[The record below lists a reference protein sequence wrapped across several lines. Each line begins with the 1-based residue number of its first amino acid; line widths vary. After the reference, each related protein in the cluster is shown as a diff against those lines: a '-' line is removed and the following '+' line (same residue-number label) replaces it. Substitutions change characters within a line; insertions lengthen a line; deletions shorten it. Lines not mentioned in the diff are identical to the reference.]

1 MKARITRGRNFRGCI
16 SYVSD
21 RKSLGAAGKK
31 QAEYI
36 CGTVPHSSVKEMVR
50 EMMIPLSVKSVE
62 KPVYHVSL
70 SMPKGEARRS
80 NEEWEAYAE
89 AFLKRIG
96 FPDSAPYC
104 VYRHGDTECD
114 HVHIVASR
122 VALDGSVFLGQKDV
136 EKAIKATQEIEKEY
150 GLTRTEGLGKTR
162 RRLELSE
169 MKMMERTQK
178 LSDKQIIKIYVD
190 KSLAKSSTM
199 EDFRLNLTD
208 YGITIHFNTA
218 KNGRISG
225 IAFQRGDFI
234 VKGSKLGSKYSYV
247 SLSKRLPSIS
257 EISINNEM
265 SLSKS
270 REHIRTR

>member
-1 MKARITRGRNFRGCI
+1 MKVRIARGNNHRGCL
-16 SYVSD
+16 SYVTD
-21 RKSLGAAGKK
+21 RKGKDAGKK
-31 QAEYI
+31 HAEYI
-36 CGTVPHSSVKEMVR
+36 CGTVPHSSVKEMVH
-50 EMMIPLSVKSVE
+50 EMLIPLSVKKVE

-70 SMPKGEARRS
+70 SMPKGEPQRS
-80 NEEWEAYAE
+80 REEWEVYAK
-89 AFLKRIG
+89 AFLSKMG
-96 FPDSAPYC
+96 FPAGVPYC

-136 EKAIKATQEIEKEY
+136 EKAIEATQEIEKEY

-178 LSDKQIIKIYVD
+178 LSDKQIIKIYVE

-208 YGITIHFNTA
+208 YGITIKLNTA
-218 KNGRISG
+218 KNGRVSG
-225 IAFQRGDFI
+225 ISFQRGDFAI
-234 VKGSKLGSKYSYV
+234 KGSNLGSKYSYA
-247 SLSKRLPSIS
+247 SLSRRLPSVM
-257 EISINNEM
+257 EISIGNEQT
-265 SLSKS
+265 LSKQ
-270 REHIRTR
+270 REHTRTR

>member
-1 MKARITRGRNFRGCI
+1 MKAKITRGKNFRGCI

-21 RKSLGAAGKK
+21 RKGKGAGRK

-36 CGTVPHSSVKEMVR
+36 CGSVPHSSVKEMVH
-50 EMMIPLSVKSVE
+50 EMMIPLSVKKVD

-70 SMPKGEARRS
+70 SMPKGETKRS
-80 NEEWEAYAE
+80 REEWERLVM
-89 AFLKRIG
+89 AFLRKMD
-96 FPDSAPYC
+96 FPAEVPYC

-114 HVHIVASR
+114 HIHIVASR
-122 VALDGSVFLGQKDV
+122 VALDGTVFLGQKDV

-150 GLTRTEGLGKTR
+150 GLTRTEGLGRT
-162 RRLELSE
+162 RRLELNE

-199 EDFRLNLTD
+199 EEFRLNLSD
-208 YGITIHFNTA
+208 YGITIRFNTA

-225 IAFQRGDFI
+225 ISFQRGNFA
-234 VKGSKLGSKYSYV
+234 VKGSKLGSKYSYTAI
-247 SLSKRLPSIS
+247 SRKLPSIM
-257 EISINNEM
+257 EISIGNEQT
-265 SLSKS
+265 LSKI
-270 REHIRTR
+270 REHTRTR

>member
-1 MKARITRGRNFRGCI
+1 MRIRRGKHYRGCI
-16 SYVSD
+16 AYVSD
-21 RKSLGAAGKK
+21 RKGKDTGKK

-36 CGTVPHSSVKEMVR
+36 CGTVPHSSVKEMVH
-50 EMMIPLSVKSVE
+50 EMLIPLSVKKVE

-70 SMPKGEARRS
+70 SMPKGEPRRS
-80 NEEWEAYAE
+80 REEWEVYAK
-89 AFLKRIG
+89 AFLSKMG
-96 FPDSAPYC
+96 FPAGVPYC

-122 VALDGSVFLGQKDV
+122 VSLDGSVFLGQKDV
-136 EKAIKATQEIEKEY
+136 EKAIEATQEIEKEY

-178 LSDKQIIKIYVD
+178 LSDKQIIKVYVE

-208 YGITIHFNTA
+208 YGITIKLNTA
-218 KNGRISG
+218 KNGRVSG
-225 IAFQRGDFI
+225 ITFQRGDFAI
-234 VKGSKLGSKYSYV
+234 KGSNLGSKYSYA
-247 SLSKRLPSIS
+247 SLSRSLPSVM
-257 EISINNEM
+257 EIGIGNEQT
-265 SLSKS
+265 LSKQ
-270 REHIRTR
+270 REHTRTR